1 MTRAA
6 HHVAL
11 VVDDEPLIR
20 MLASEA
26 FADAGFRVL
35 EAGHAAE
42 ALLVFAAQ
50 SRIHV
55 LFTDV
60 NMPGEMDGIGLAE
73 HLNRVAPEVHIV
85 ITSAL
90 PIQRPIGHLSATF
103 VSKPYDVEAVPRDAM
118 ARLVA

>member
-1 MTRAA
+1 MNHAA